1 MNCFQSKSAFFF
13 RLLGLAAVLGLTLLA
28 SAPSYAQAQQNPP
41 AANAA
46 SAQQNPTPGRGR
58 SVTDATL
65 RSDERAT
72 RGEKPSENDDEQGD
86 EALLH
91 SPVVKAT
98 ARVLHLNL
106 DTAMYLM
113 LGLNFAIIFFG
124 IAIPIAK
131 VLPKILTRRSH
142 TLSQDLTEARK
153 ATADAQ
159 ARLSAVEA
167 QLAGLGEEIKKL
179 TAQVEQESIED
190 EKRIKASIGE
200 ESARIV
206 AAAEQE
212 IGAAAAQARRG
223 LRSFAADLAIGQ
235 AEKQIV
241 LTPETDRALIAEFV
255 AGAAGD
261 GKSAAAGNGGRN

>member
-1 MNCFQSKSAFFF
+1 MKLFRSKLNFD
-13 RLLGLAAVLGLTLLA
+13 LGVFALAALVVLGAAA
-28 SAPSYAQAQQNPP
+28 SMPNRAVAQQS
-41 AANAA
+41 ALAA
-46 SAQQNPTPGRGR
+46 SGQPTTN
-58 SVTDATL
+58 SAVK
-65 RSDERAT
+65 SDERAMQ
-72 RGEKPSENDDEQGD
+72 GEKPNEAEDEQGD

-98 ARVLHLNL
+98 ARLLHMNL

-113 LGLNFAIIFFG
+113 LGINFAIIFFG
-124 IAIPIAK
+124 IVIPLAKIMPK
-131 VLPKILTRRSH
+131 VLRKRSQ
-142 TLSQDLTEARK
+142 TLSVDLTDARK
-153 ATADAQ
+153 ATAEAQ

-179 TAQVEQESIED
+179 TAQVEQETVED

-212 IGAAAAQARRG
+212 IGAAATQAKRA
-223 LRSFAADLAIGQ
+223 LRTFAADLAIGQ
-235 AEKQIV
+235 AEKQIA

-255 AGAAGD
+255 ASAAGD
-261 GKSAAAGNGGRN
+261 GKGGRN